1 MKPEMKKLIIAN
13 LPYLLFVYLFGK
25 LGQAYRLAE
34 GIDLSQKLLHFA
46 DGCAAAFESAAPSF
60 NPFDLLIGVAGAAA
74 LRLMVYCKG
83 KNAKKYRKG
92 VEYGSARWGGPKDIA
107 PYIDPNFDNNILL
120 TQTERITMNN
130 RPKDPKTARNKN
142 VLVIGGSGS
151 GKTRFFVKPNL
162 MQCVSKDYPTSFV
175 ITDPKGSLIGEV
187 GQLLIRS
194 GYRVKVLNT
203 INFSKSMKYNP
214 FRYLHS
220 EKDVL
225 KLVNTLIC
233 NTKGEGEKSAEDFWV
248 KSERLFYT
256 ALMAN
261 KLDRIEKDI
270 EKTKAKIAELQ
281 KQLRELEAA
290 KTGQENLQIIQLV
303 RGLNMKP
310 EEFAAFLR
318 GGALQSAP
326 APQPDF
332 EQEDNAD
339 EE

>member
-1 MKPEMKKLIIAN
+1 MKPEVKKLIIAN

-34 GIDLSQKLLHFA
+34 GIDLSQKLLHYA

-175 ITDPKGSLIGEV
+175 ITDPKAAPETCTCTTKCAAGAVNTNCPVCKTNMTECTGPEPEPQEPEETEQPQEDEAKGSGMGGLVVFLVVALIG
-187 GQLLIRS
+187 GGAAL
-194 GYRVKVLNT
+194 YFFK
-203 INFSKSMKYNP
+203 FKKP
-214 FRYLHS
+214 
-220 EKDVL
+220 KAD
-225 KLVNTLIC
+225 
-233 NTKGEGEKSAEDFWV
+233 TKGGDELDEYDFGEDEDD
-248 KSERLFYT
+248 EDEPT
-256 ALMAN
+256 
-261 KLDRIEKDI
+261 
-270 EKTKAKIAELQ
+270 
-281 KQLRELEAA
+281 
-290 KTGQENLQIIQLV
+290 
-303 RGLNMKP
+303 P
-310 EEFAAFLR
+310 E
-318 GGALQSAP
+318 
-326 APQPDF
+326 
-332 EQEDNAD
+332 D
-339 EE
+339 EEPAQDKEE